1 MTQVISSTLADM
13 LPCMWVIATL
23 VTLVSRIC
31 MKVTSITER
40 VIRALREVGSARSSS
55 RVRDAKVVG
64 TALADADRHVR
75 RHPGPER
82 VRVAVGA
89 VEDDLDRDALDDL
102 DPVARRVLGGQERE
116 AGARPGA
123 DGLDAA
129 GERLAGEAVHRHHD
143 LHPRAHARQLSLLE
157 VGHHP
162 DALERHESKEGLPH
176 LHHLSHLDGLL
187 GDNAL
192 HRSPHLGLLELQ
204 LGVGQVRLGLPEP
217 RRGPG
222 SLRLRSRSSHALRFT
237 DSAPAMSAR
246 RAATAALRASTRARV
261 SSTTDWLDLT
271 PTTAASSAAR
281 DWSTWVRVVSRMS
294 GTSV

>member
-40 VIRALREVGSARSSS
+40 VIRALREVGSARASS
-55 RVRDAKVVG
+55 RLRDAKVVG

-89 VEDDLDRDALDDL
+89 VEDDLGRDALDDL

-143 LHPRAHARQLSLLE
+143 LHPRAHAR
-157 VGHHP
+157 
-162 DALERHESKEGLPH
+162 
-176 LHHLSHLDGLL
+176 
-187 GDNAL
+187 
-192 HRSPHLGLLELQ
+192 HRGLLELQ
-204 LGVGQVRLGLPEP
+204 LGVGQARLGLPEP
-217 RRGPG
+217 RRGPV
-222 SLRLRSRSSHALRFT
+222 SLRLLDRHLAELALGARQSRAGLGFAL
-237 DSAPAMSAR
+237 
-246 RAATAALRASTRARV
+246 TR
-261 SSTTDWLDLT
+261 
-271 PTTAASSAAR
+271 P
-281 DWSTWVRVVSRMS
+281 SRKQS
-294 GTSV
+294 FELA